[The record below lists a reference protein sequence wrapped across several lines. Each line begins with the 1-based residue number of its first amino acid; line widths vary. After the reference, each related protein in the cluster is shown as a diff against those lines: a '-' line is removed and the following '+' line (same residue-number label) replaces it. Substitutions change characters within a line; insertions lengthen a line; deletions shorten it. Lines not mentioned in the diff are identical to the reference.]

1 MEVIGIG
8 YLAIICQNIDE
19 SINFYCNGL
28 GFEKIYQEPNRDDPE
43 STQVLLMNKNGNGIM
58 LVGPNDPNMK
68 LAKNNIGVGSM
79 QYLALYVKNDDLD
92 DAFYNL
98 SNAGIQISE
107 EIQRGYERIIFLEDP
122 NGTLVTLISWPG
134 IESLDANQYI
144 DTFKKVEA
152 FRRKD
157 KSEFI
162 EKKHFKK

>member
-58 LVGPNDPNMK
+58 LVGPNNPNMK
-68 LAKNNIGVGSM
+68 LAERNIGVGSM
-79 QYLALYVKNDDLD
+79 QYLALYVKNIDLD
-92 DAFYNL
+92 EAFYNL

-107 EIQRGYERIIFLEDP
+107 EIQRGYERIVFLEDP

-134 IESLDANQYI
+134 IDNLDTSQYI
-144 DTFKKVEA
+144 NTLKEVETFRK
-152 FRRKD
+152 KD

>member
-8 YLAIICQNIDE
+8 YLAIVCQNIDE
-19 SINFYCNGL
+19 TVNFYCNGL

-43 STQVLLMNKNGNGIM
+43 STQVFLMNKNGNGIM

-68 LAKNNIGVGSM
+68 LAEKNIGVGSM
-79 QYLALYVKNDDLD
+79 QYLALYVKNADLD
-92 DAFYNL
+92 EAFYKL

-107 EIQRGYERIIFLEDP
+107 EIQRGYERMVFLEDP

-134 IESLDANQYI
+134 IDNLSPNEYI
-144 DTFKKVEA
+144 KILKNVEEY
-152 FRRKD
+152 RNKD

-162 EKKHFKK
+162 EKKHFEK

>member
-19 SINFYCNGL
+19 TINFYCNGL

-68 LAKNNIGVGSM
+68 LAEKKLGVGSM
-79 QYLALYVKNDDLD
+79 QYLALYVKNADLD
-92 DAFYNL
+92 EAFYNL

-122 NGTLVTLISWPG
+122 NGTLITLISWPG
-134 IESLDANQYI
+134 IENIESGQYI
-144 DTFKKVEA
+144 EALKTVEEY
-152 FRRKD
+152 RKKD
-157 KSEFI
+157 KSKFI